1 MLLAESQW
9 FQPNIME
16 VNRSYKEIYN
26 DYKFWLEQSKRQG
39 YHSRT
44 YFAFENMKAKINEIL
59 ENTINIPEQ
68 VKLSLPKLKKI
79 NGGEKLS
86 PKLKLPKLK
95 KL

>member
-1 MLLAESQW
+1 MVRTHQIHLSYG
-9 FQPNIME
+9 E
-16 VNRSYKEIYN
+16 VYSK
-26 DYKFWLEQSKRQG
+26 YKFWSERGKQQG

>member
-1 MLLAESQW
+1 MYQIKINNKVA
-9 FQPNIME
+9 MA
-16 VNRSYKEIYN
+16 RSHAGVA
-26 DYKFWLEQSKRQG
+26 S
-39 YHSRT
+39 
-44 YFAFENMKAKINEIL
+44 KINEIL